1 MIHKIKGLL
10 CIIAILITSQI
21 HAQSVVYYVA
31 PNQADCASNASKKC
45 FLIKKNIDAAY
56 SIFSSDIEG
65 FYYEAGF
72 EYIIRVQIT
81 AHENPPVGVPAAT
94 YKLIEILDK
103 RAAMPINTDFIL
115 EHKWMLSKMQINN
128 VLTKQSKSKA
138 FISFGRDLKVNG
150 FNSCNN
156 FFGGFKQ
163 KENTLVL
170 ESLGSTKMFCE
181 GSIEEAFMAHLAQVT
196 TYKIAKKSLF
206 LYHENTL
213 LMVFTKAK

>member
-10 CIIAILITSQI
+10 SILMILVASQI

-31 PNQADCASNASKKC
+31 PNQADCSSNASKKC

-56 SIFSSDIEG
+56 SVFSSDIEG
-65 FYYEAGF
+65 FYYESGF

-103 RAAMPINTDFIL
+103 RAAMPINTDFTL
-115 EHKWMLSKMQINN
+115 EYKWMLSKMQIHN
-128 VLTKQSKSKA
+128 VLTKQTKSKA
-138 FISFGRDLKVNG
+138 FITFGRDLKVNG
-150 FNSCNN
+150 FNSCNS

-163 KENTLVL
+163 RENTLL
-170 ESLGSTKMFCE
+170 FESLGATKMFCE
-181 GSIEEAFMAHLAQVT
+181 GSIEDVFMAHLAQVT
-196 TYKIAKKSLF
+196 TYKITKKSLY
-206 LYHENTL
+206 LYHDNTV
-213 LMVFTKAK
+213 LMVLTKAK